1 MSWLVICYLNILPFF
16 LTGRS
21 VNAIEGGSFVDKL
34 FKKKKKKLFVC
45 CELTHDNVSSYF

>member
-34 FKKKKKKLFVC
+34 FKKKKKLFVC
-45 CELTHDNVSSYF
+45 YELTHDNVSSYF